1 MGRHS
6 VIARIAGTLVV
17 ATFLLVIS
25 SCGEPAQRLRSID
38 AIADEFLAALL
49 QRRPEIGTN
58 YSIPD
63 MRHDRLFDNSLEAL
77 AAWQR
82 REDAWLAE
90 LEQIEAPC
98 EIGNRD
104 WVTYGILRET
114 LMASIGKRIC
124 RDELWSVSST
134 TGWHTN
140 LPSVFEI
147 QPVNT
152 PEFKQQA
159 LDRLSNLAVYVDV
172 EIHNLREGLKA
183 GYSAARLN
191 VPAVIEESRA
201 LLAEGSPLL
210 SPGVRAEDPAFAARL
225 RAVFDREVVPA
236 VQRYAAFLED
246 TYLEQARESI
256 AVTSNPNGAQCYP
269 AAVRY
274 FATVAPSAAEI
285 HALGIEQ
292 IAAIRAEMQ
301 DVIEAHFSGET
312 IESLMVRL
320 NTDPQF
326 TFRTRQ
332 DVLDYSL
339 AALGAARERMSDAF
353 GHLPRADV
361 VIKPYPAY
369 REDSGTGEYHS
380 SSEDGT
386 RPGIYY
392 IAVVNPEGRSVAAQL
407 SVLYHETY
415 PGHHLQGAIA
425 LELGDRVH
433 PLARYLYNSGY
444 GEGWG
449 LYSERLADELG
460 LYPGPLDKIGMLS
473 DQAARAVRLVIDSGM
488 HTMGWTR
495 KQAVDYMLANSAWSP
510 GDIEA
515 EIDRY
520 IAWPG
525 QANAYMLGM
534 LEIRRL
540 RDLAEAK
547 LGEHFDLRAFHD
559 RVLENGS
566 VTLPMLE
573 DSIEAWIAAQSKSS

>member
-1 MGRHS
+1 M
-6 VIARIAGTLVV
+6 IARIAGTLVV

-58 YSIPD
+58 YSIPG

-82 REDAWLAE
+82 QEDAWLAE
-90 LEQIEAPC
+90 LEQIEAPG

-140 LPSVFEI
+140 LLSVFEI

-510 GDIEA
+510 SDIEA

-573 DSIEAWIAAQSKSS
+573 DSIEAWIAAQSKSG